1 MNIDNLLIKKGVT
14 KAMLAERMG
23 ILPQNVNANLKN
35 PKEDTIRNIA
45 DALGVEPWEL
55 FATKEEIIK
64 EDENTITCPTCGTKI
79 EFKKKE
85 EE

>member
-1 MNIDNLLIKKGVT
+1 MNIDKLLIQKGMT

-45 DALGVEPWEL
+45 EALGVEPWEL
-55 FATKEEIIK
+55 FASKEELFTEEK
-64 EDENTITCPTCGTKI
+64 NTFTCPKCGAKF
-79 EFKKKE
+79 ELKE
-85 EE
+85 E

>member
-1 MNIDNLLIKKGVT
+1 MNIEKFLNEKGMT

-45 DALGVEPWEL
+45 KALDVPVWMLFSDEDNRRYTNTLTCPNCGANLEL
-55 FATKEEIIK
+55 RIK
-64 EDENTITCPTCGTKI
+64 E
-79 EFKKKE
+79 
-85 EE
+85 

>member
-1 MNIDNLLIKKGVT
+1 MNIDKLLIEKGMT

-45 DALGVEPWEL
+45 EALGVEPWEL
-55 FATKEEIIK
+55 FASKSDIIEK
-64 EDENTITCPTCGTKI
+64 DKDSITCPKCGTI
-79 EFKKKE
+79 FKMQPDD
-85 EE
+85 

>member
-1 MNIDNLLIKKGVT
+1 MNIDRLLAEKGMT

-45 DALGVEPWEL
+45 EALGVEPWEL
-55 FATKEEIIK
+55 FTSKEEIIK
-64 EDENTITCPTCGTKI
+64 KDENIITCPTCGTKI

-85 EE
+85 E